1 MTHYRAGPVTLR
13 PLDASPPVDAPGG
26 AAARTPR
33 GRLPADSKRSGARVT
48 GVPPARIRDDALIH
62 TLLKESLFMFRRMSL
77 LLAASALAM
86 AAFGCAGPSAQNQ
99 PVGDDFKI
107 GLMTGTVSQNEEE
120 FRAGEQIAARYP
132 GRVQHVTYPDN
143 FMVEQETVIA
153 QMVGLA
159 ADPKVKIVVAGQA
172 IPGAV
177 AAARKIREQRPDILI
192 AFIEPHEDPAIVNV
206 ACDIAIQP
214 DQLERGRTIASEA
227 KAMGADRIIHY
238 TFPRHMSQELLAE
251 RRDIMKVA
259 AAEQGLAFETVT
271 APDPMAEGGLP
282 ATQQFV
288 LEDVPRQ
295 VERHGKGTAFFSTNC
310 GMQEPLIKSVL
321 QVGGYVP
328 EQCCPSPT
336 HGYPTALGIAI
347 PADKAGDIDYINAE
361 NKRVIAEHGMTGH
374 FGTWVAPE
382 SMVAMRAV
390 VELLADHFRS
400 GVDYKDMTKVQEYM
414 AKEAGSPVRIRM
426 YDETEGNQYLVML
439 DHMVY

>member
-1 MTHYRAGPVTLR
+1 
-13 PLDASPPVDAPGG
+13 
-26 AAARTPR
+26 
-33 GRLPADSKRSGARVT
+33 
-48 GVPPARIRDDALIH
+48 
-62 TLLKESLFMFRRMSL
+62 MSL
-77 LLAASALAM
+77 LLAASALAI
-86 AAFGCAGPSAQNQ
+86 AALGCAGAPAQKID
-99 PVGDDFKI
+99 GDNFKI
-107 GLMTGTVSQNEEE
+107 GIMTGTVSQNEEE
-120 FRAGEQIAARYP
+120 FRAGEQIAAKYP

-159 ADPKVKIVVAGQA
+159 ADPAVKIIMAGQA

-214 DQLERGRTIASEA
+214 DQLQRGRTIAAEA
-227 KAMGADRIIHY
+227 KAMGATRMVHY
-238 TFPRHMSQELLAE
+238 SFPRHMSMELLAQ
-251 RRDIMKVA
+251 RRDLLREASADV
-259 AAEQGLAFETVT
+259 GLEFESVT

-295 VERHGKGTAFFSTNC
+295 VQRYGQQTAFFSTNC

-321 QVGGYVP
+321 EVGGYVP

-336 HGYPTALGIAI
+336 HGYPTALGISI
-347 PADKAGDIDYINAE
+347 PPDKAGDIAYINAE
-361 NKRVIAEHGMTGH
+361 NKRVIAEHGRAGH

-390 VELLADHFRS
+390 IDLMVDHIKS
-400 GVDYKDMTKVQEYM
+400 GVDYKNMATVQEYM
-414 AKEAGSPVRIRM
+414 ARDAGAAVKIRK
-426 YDETEGNQYLVML
+426 YDEKEGNQYLVML
-439 DHMVY
+439 DHIVY